1 MGLPVLKKKSQTDTS
16 YLMITSI
23 AHFHIEA
30 KILTV
35 LEHLD
40 MLCSVYG
47 HLTASG
53 PPLLSSSRRR
63 LRAAEQETLFKVQS
77 RFRTTLWWPL
87 GRRMSHD
94 GTVADAEGVR
104 KDIHTAAVRDSYR
117 GQGSKQGAGRT
128 CSSSR

>member
-77 RFRTTLWWPL
+77 RFPHHTVVAP
-87 GRRMSHD
+87 RMSHD

-117 GQGSKQGAGRT
+117 G
-128 CSSSR
+128 